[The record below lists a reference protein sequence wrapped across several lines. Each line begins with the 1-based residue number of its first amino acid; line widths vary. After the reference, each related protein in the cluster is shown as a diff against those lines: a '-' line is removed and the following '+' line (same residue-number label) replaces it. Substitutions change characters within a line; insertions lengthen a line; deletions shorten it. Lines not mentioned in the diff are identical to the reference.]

1 MITAKLIASL
11 LTAIAGYTGYAIP
24 AAAPEIVMTPQVELA
39 EHVCGR
45 PCGVLAFTTPDGRI
59 LIDDSLHIGTDP
71 VATSILVH
79 ELTHFMQL
87 HALDPRLVSE
97 GARLRLPLDCED
109 WNVREREAYQ
119 VQLQWLRDTAPTI
132 REFSLEL
139 SRLGARP
146 VLQAC

>member
-11 LTAIAGYTGYAIP
+11 LTAIAGYTGYEIP
-24 AAAPEIVMTPQVELA
+24 AAGPEIILMPQAELA
-39 EHVCGR
+39 EQVCNR
-45 PCGVLAFTTPDGRI
+45 PCGVLAFTTPEGRI
-59 LIDDSLHIGTDP
+59 LIDDSLHIGSDP

-87 HALDPRLVSE
+87 HALDPRLAPE
-97 GARLRLPLDCED
+97 GARLHLPLDCQD
-109 WNVREREAYQ
+109 WSTREREAYQ

-132 REFSLEL
+132 REFSREL

-146 VLQAC
+146 VFQAC